1 MSVAI
6 VIPVHGRSALTRR
19 CLDGLLAEPAARAA
33 QIVVVDDGSR
43 DDTAAVLAGYG
54 AAIRVHVRERAGGFA
69 TACNEG
75 AELTDAPLLV
85 FLNNDTLG
93 EPGWLA
99 TLLADAGA
107 HPEAAAI
114 GAKLLFPDGSVQHA
128 GVAIG
133 RDGLPRHLYA
143 GFPAEHPAVSRSRA
157 FQAVTGACLL
167 VRRTAWEQA
176 GGFDAG
182 YHNGLEDTDL
192 CLRLGA
198 LGHGVR
204 CCHESVLV
212 HLESPTRGR
221 RGPDIDA
228 GVARFRAR
236 WGEHVRPDDLEHF
249 AADGLLRVDY
259 TDTHPVRLT
268 VSPLLAAVND
278 REEERERLLVRRA
291 AQVNELLR
299 ETVRLSVELAAVEA
313 PAEAAVSAGP
323 AAAGWSAATG
333 ARADHTALLHRA
345 QAIEAQI
352 SALQRELADAFPDA
366 PLAQAG
372 ASPLLAYRQLVER
385 LRRRVREAVPAGATV
400 MVISRGDD
408 ELVDLDDRAAWHF
421 PQSEHGEYR
430 GHHPADS
437 GEAIAH
443 LEDLRARGGTHL
455 VVPST
460 AYWWLDHY
468 EDFARHLTDRYR
480 AIVRD
485 ADTCLVYELAQTG
498 AGDGD
503 R

>member
-1 MSVAI
+1 MSPGLAI

-19 CLDGLLAEPAARAA
+19 CLDGLLAEPAVREAE
-33 QIVVVDDGSR
+33 IVVVDDGSP
-43 DDTAAVLAGYG
+43 DDTAAMLAGYG
-54 AAIRVHVRERAGGFA
+54 DAIRVHARERAGGFA

-75 AELTDAPLLV
+75 AQLTRAPLLLL
-85 FLNNDTLG
+85 LNNDTLG
-93 EPGWLA
+93 QPGWLA
-99 TLLADAGA
+99 ALLADAAA

-114 GAKLLFPDGSVQHA
+114 GTKLLFPDGTIQHA

-143 GFPAEHPAVSRSRA
+143 GFPADHPAVSRSRP

-167 VRRTAWEQA
+167 VRRAAWQQT

-182 YHNGLEDTDL
+182 YRNGLEDTDL
-192 CLRLGA
+192 CLRLGEM
-198 LGHGVR
+198 GRGVR

-236 WGEHVRPDDLEHF
+236 WGSRVRPDDLEHF

-259 TDTHPVRLT
+259 ADTHPVRFT
-268 VSPLLAAVND
+268 VSPLLGSVND

-299 ETVRLSVELAAVEA
+299 ETVRLSVELARVEA
-313 PAEAAVSAGP
+313 SPETALAAPAPDAS
-323 AAAGWSAATG
+323 
-333 ARADHTALLHRA
+333 ADHVTFLHRA
-345 QAIEAQI
+345 QGIEAQI
-352 SALQRELADAFPDA
+352 GALQRELVDAFPDA

-372 ASPLLAYRQLVER
+372 TSPLLAYRQLVER

-437 GEAIAH
+437 DEAIAH

-468 EDFARHLTDRYR
+468 ADFARHLTDRYR

-498 AGDGD
+498 AGDAD

>member
-1 MSVAI
+1 MSRVAI
-6 VIPVHGRSALTRR
+6 VIPVHGRAALTRR
-19 CLDGLLAEPAARAA
+19 CLDALLAEPAARDAE
-33 QIVVVDDGSR
+33 IVVVDDGSP

-54 AAIRVHVRERAGGFA
+54 AAIRVHARERVGGFA
-69 TACNEG
+69 VACNEG
-75 AELTDAPLLV
+75 AALTSAPLLLL
-85 FLNNDTLG
+85 LNNDTLG

-99 TLLADAGA
+99 ALLADAA
-107 HPEAAAI
+107 RHPEAAAI

-143 GFPAEHPAVSRSRA
+143 GFPADHPAVSRSRA

-167 VRRTAWEQA
+167 VRRAAWEAA

-182 YHNGLEDTDL
+182 YRNGLEDTDL
-192 CLRLGA
+192 CLRLGET
-198 LGHGVR
+198 GHGVR

-228 GVARFRAR
+228 GVARFRTR
-236 WGEHVRPDDLEHF
+236 WGGRVRPDDLEHF

-259 TDTHPVRLT
+259 ADTHPVRLT
-268 VSPLLAAVND
+268 VSPLLASVND
-278 REEERERLLVRRA
+278 REQERERLLVRRA

-299 ETVRLSVELAAVEA
+299 ETVRLSVEAVGLDAPIEA
-313 PAEAAVSAGP
+313 GTLPRGDAG
-323 AAAGWSAATG
+323 T
-333 ARADHTALLHRA
+333 ARTHDHAALLRRA
-345 QAIEAQI
+345 QAIEAEI
-352 SALQRELADAFPDA
+352 GALQRDLADAFPGA

-385 LRRRVREAVPAGATV
+385 LRRRVRDAVPADATV

-408 ELVDLDDRAAWHF
+408 ELVALDDRAAWHF
-421 PQSEHGEYR
+421 PRSERGEYG

-437 GEAIAH
+437 DEAIAH

-468 EDFARHLTDRYR
+468 EAFARHLTDRYR

-485 ADTCLVYELAQTG
+485 AETCLVYELAQQG